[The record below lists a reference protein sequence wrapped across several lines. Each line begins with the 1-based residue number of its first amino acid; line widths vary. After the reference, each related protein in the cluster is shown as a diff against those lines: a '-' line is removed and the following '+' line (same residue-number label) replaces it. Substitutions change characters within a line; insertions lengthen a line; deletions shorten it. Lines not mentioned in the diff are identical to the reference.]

1 MTPQEAR
8 EILQQIRK
16 QKCVTECDCGCQL
29 YELETFCLE
38 EKALDTAIKA
48 LEKDI
53 PKCVKVEKWINT
65 YCPNGCGQVLSI
77 HHGDGYYSI
86 QHEPDRCPN
95 CGQVLEWEDA
105 E

>member
-16 QKCVTECDCGCQL
+16 QKCVSECDYGCKL

-48 LEKDI
+48 LEQTSHLKGRPCEVCEFHSD
-53 PKCVKVEKWINT
+53 
-65 YCPNGCGQVLSI
+65 NGCSKWKCIFEEGTK
-77 HHGDGYYSI
+77 
-86 QHEPDRCPN
+86 
-95 CGQVLEWEDA
+95 
-105 E
+105 